1 MNIFF
6 FGSRSSSYLLH
17 GSQNRSKR
25 PTLTLISYREARKNK
40 RPLTLISYASL
51 ALARP
56 LTLIS
61 YRSLALARPL
71 TLISYIG
78 FINNAHL
85 ENPDEGLKIIAR
97 RTKLSTVPR
106 VIIQRRHTIKA

>member
-6 FGSRSSSYLLH
+6 FGSRSSSYSYLLH

-25 PTLTLISYREARKNK
+25 PTLTLISYREARKK
-40 RPLTLISYASL
+40 KRPLTLISYASLALARPLTLISYASL

-85 ENPDEGLKIIAR
+85 ENPGNW
-97 RTKLSTVPR
+97 
-106 VIIQRRHTIKA
+106 Q

>member
-1 MNIFF
+1 M
-6 FGSRSSSYLLH
+6 GLKSEVRGLLLPLVA
-17 GSQNRSKR
+17 KF
-25 PTLTLISYREARKNK
+25 EKKK

-71 TLISYIG
+71 TIFSYIG

-85 ENPDEGLKIIAR
+85 ENPGFIP
-97 RTKLSTVPR
+97 TV
-106 VIIQRRHTIKA
+106 HTPTEVL